1 LRSSSSCN
9 VPIWTSIVLGIP
21 FRIDPINLNLIV
33 YNCKEYASA
42 AAKAR
47 RDRELVQTRMMCGN
61 ESKVFVR
68 TGTAGGYDETSDYEG
83 YAIEG
88 CDAAVMPVVGSSG
101 EANASNYERLIK
113 DGFLLTWKQPPA
125 TGMFTSRIVLI

>member
-1 LRSSSSCN
+1 
-9 VPIWTSIVLGIP
+9 
-21 FRIDPINLNLIV
+21 V
-33 YNCKEYASA
+33 YKYDVVRTYSA
-42 AAKAR
+42 
-47 RDRELVQTRMMCGN
+47 V
-61 ESKVFVR
+61 VR
-68 TGTAGGYDETSDYEG
+68 VTGCTGTAGGYDETSDYEG

-125 TGMFTSRIVLI
+125 TGMFTRRIVLL